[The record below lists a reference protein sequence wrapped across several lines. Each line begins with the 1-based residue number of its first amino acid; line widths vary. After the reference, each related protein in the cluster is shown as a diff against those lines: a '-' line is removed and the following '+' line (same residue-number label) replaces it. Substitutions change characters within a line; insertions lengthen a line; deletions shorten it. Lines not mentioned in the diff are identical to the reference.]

1 MEKTE
6 CNQIKFEE
14 MMASIFFLI
23 NKENIE
29 NLMRK
34 INGKHQSM
42 DWSSS
47 KNKLQSNDK
56 LRQTENLKDSTIKQL
71 ALINSA
77 REQDATLIYRNQFL
91 YTNNE
96 ISERKIKERTPST
109 IIWKRIKYQGISL
122 PTEVKDL

>member
-42 DWSSS
+42 D
-47 KNKLQSNDK
+47 
-56 LRQTENLKDSTIKQL
+56 
-71 ALINSA
+71 
-77 REQDATLIYRNQFL
+77 
-91 YTNNE
+91 
-96 ISERKIKERTPST
+96 
-109 IIWKRIKYQGISL
+109 
-122 PTEVKDL
+122 

>member
-56 LRQTENLKDSTIKQL
+56 LRQTENLKDIQEKMHITS
-71 ALINSA
+71 S
-77 REQDATLIYRNQFL
+77 
-91 YTNNE
+91 
-96 ISERKIKERTPST
+96 
-109 IIWKRIKYQGISL
+109 
-122 PTEVKDL
+122 